1 MNTDP
6 QKTAN
11 RPVESDDGDFV
22 DLGEITKDTKG
33 LSGNKA
39 YDGGFGFFF

>member
-6 QKTAN
+6 KTAN
-11 RPVESDDGDFV
+11 ELVESDDGDFV

-33 LSGNKA
+33 GSGFKV
-39 YDGGFGFFF
+39 YDGGFGFWF